1 MERDKIELL
10 TSKEREEE
18 EEMKRELLGILG
30 TFEYSKFYIFLIIDF
45 VIFTLI

>member
-18 EEMKRELLGILG
+18 EEMKRELLGIWVLNILN
-30 TFEYSKFYIFLIIDF
+30 FMSF
-45 VIFTLI
+45 